1 VAAAERDAV
10 VGVVDF
16 AGLPVVVVVGDS
28 AEPFGFGR
36 VVLVVG
42 DDDLEGGDPGAV
54 VVVVADSAEVFDFGR
69 VVVVVVDDDFDDE
82 LDPDGLVVVVVVEE
96 DFEADGL
103 VVVVVVEADFEA
115 DGLVVVVVVV
125 DFDVD
130 VEDLP
135 DDLDVVV
142 VVADF
147 PVVEVVAAAGTLG
160 SSLAVDSSRA
170 WLGPAP
176 GTGGDTAGGGIF
188 SSRRAYCMMRA
199 NTGADTWPP

>member
-103 VVVVVVEADFEA
+103 VVVVVV
-115 DGLVVVVVVV
+115 V